1 MNAPYAPRSMPRDRR
16 VDDDPVPAGG
26 LPQRLIDLVLTHPAT
41 SGGILLSVLGVGMV
55 VVNALAH
62 QPAPHPHPFFATRAA
77 DSPRAAVP
85 LPTPAPTLQPSAV
98 PGPVPSVLPRPRPT
112 AALDPAAIQEL
123 QSALRDRG
131 FYTGPLDGVLGP
143 ATSDAIRAFEKRL
156 GATPTGEP
164 SDLLIAAVRA
174 TATLQTGSIPTTA
187 APAAQPVAIAPA
199 APTRTAAQPAPAPVP
214 APAARFPAADAVA
227 WPAGGDPSVVEIA
240 APVAPA
246 TIRRAQREPL
256 AKGGDERLQKIQRAL
271 VAAGYGPVKADGRW
285 DEHSIAAVKRY
296 EADRGWPV
304 SGKPSDRLVYDLMAG
319 GPSQARR

>member
-1 MNAPYAPRSMPRDRR
+1 MPRDRR
-16 VDDDPVPAGG
+16 ADDDSVPAGG
-26 LPQRLIDLVLTHPAT
+26 LPHRLFDLVVTHPAT
-41 SGGILLSVLGVGMV
+41 SGGVLLSVVTVGLV
-55 VVNALAH
+55 VVNALVH
-62 QPAPHPHPFFATRAA
+62 QPAPHPHPFFTTRAA
-77 DSPRAAVP
+77 DAPRAAVP
-85 LPTPAPTLQPSAV
+85 IPIPAPTPAQ
-98 PGPVPSVLPRPRPT
+98 VPSVLPRPRPT
-112 AALDPAAIQEL
+112 AALDPAALQEL

-174 TATLQTGSIPTTA
+174 TPTLQTGSIPTGASTA
-187 APAAQPVAIAPA
+187 PGAAQPVAIQPPAPI
-199 APTRTAAQPAPAPVP
+199 RTAAVPPAPAPVP

-227 WPAGGDPSVVEIA
+227 WPAGSDPSVVEIA
-240 APVAPA
+240 APVAAA

-271 VAAGYGPVKADGRW
+271 VAAGYGPVRADGRW
-285 DEHSIAAVKRY
+285 DDHSIAAVKRY

-319 GPSQARR
+319 GPNQARR